1 MARREEKDDL
11 LMTNDDDACGHVQW
25 MPIIVDDKVKHWVC
39 SCGVIVPDPV
49 DPHPEESLDLLIEEL
64 VRASREILATPVRSD
79 ESSAMT
85 ELRRGLQA
93 SIDSY
98 DRSKA
103 GESS

>member
-1 MARREEKDDL
+1 MG
-11 LMTNDDDACGHVQW
+11 MQHVQW
-25 MPIIVDDKVKHWVC
+25 APLRDDKGLPVLDEKGQVKHWIC
-39 SCGVIVPDPV
+39 SCGVIVPDPP

-64 VRASREILATPVRSD
+64 VRASREILASPVHPD
-79 ESSAMT
+79 ESATMT

-93 SIDSY
+93 SLDSY